1 MAEIKD
7 IATASI
13 DPKSTVNVR
22 RSQIED
28 GVEKVKSSIVEH
40 GFWRNNPIIIR
51 RHPNS
56 SSKYDF
62 EVVVGQCRLKACLEL
77 GREQVP
83 AVVEEVDDDAAI
95 RRSWAENEGRSDIT
109 TSDKAHWVHKIVTRY
124 ALEGKTLSEC
134 RQIAANFFAISVP
147 TVIKYHPMAFLPPE
161 VKEMLDNGK
170 LRIQDAEAIAKS
182 TYDQSNPEGSEQKM
196 EERAKW
202 AMKLNKDE
210 KKECPR
216 VLEDLGPDASI
227 DELDN
232 EVKERANQRQAII
245 QVAIPEALRR
255 RLQEWGDEKG
265 LTGASEA
272 VIISHM
278 VVTMLSGRK

>member
-22 RSQIED
+22 RSQVKESVD
-28 GVEKVKSSIVEH
+28 KVKSSISAH
-40 GFWRNNPIIIR
+40 GFWRSNPITIR
-51 RHPNS
+51 LHPDS
-56 SSKYDF
+56 SSQYEY
-62 EVVVGQCRLKACLEL
+62 EVVIGQCRLKACSEL
-77 GREQVP
+77 GIEQIP
-83 AVVEEVDDDAAI
+83 AVIQEIDEDEAI
-95 RRSWAENEGRSDIT
+95 RQSWAENEGRSDIT
-109 TSDKAHWVHKIVTRY
+109 TSDKAYWIHKIVTKY
-124 ALEGKTLSEC
+124 VKEGKTLSEC
-134 RQIAANFFAISVP
+134 REIAAVFFAMSVP

-161 VKEMLDNGK
+161 VNEMLDNGK
-170 LRIQDAEAIAKS
+170 LRIQDAEAIAKY
-182 TYDQSNPEGSEQKM
+182 TYDPSNPEGSEQKM
-196 EERAKW
+196 KERAEW

-216 VLEDLGPDASI
+216 ILEDLGPEASI

-232 EVKERANQRQAII
+232 EVKKRANQRQAII
-245 QVAIPEALRR
+245 EVAIPEALRR

-278 VVTMLSGRK
+278 VVMMLSRK